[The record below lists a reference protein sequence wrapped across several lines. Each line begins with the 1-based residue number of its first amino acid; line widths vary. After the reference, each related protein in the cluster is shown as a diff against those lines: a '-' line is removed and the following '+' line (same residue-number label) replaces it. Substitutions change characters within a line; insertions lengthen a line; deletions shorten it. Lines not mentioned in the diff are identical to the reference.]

1 MICYPQVNLK
11 YKGRQNNYLNINVHQ
26 AGKIFSDFMCLFTNV
41 VIHLGICHRLNLNVV
56 FRNTLQKINLL
67 FR

>member
-41 VIHLGICHRLNLNVV
+41 VIHLGIV
-56 FRNTLQKINLL
+56 IG
-67 FR
+67 